1 MTNTMPETERPDA
14 DRDMSRTTRA
24 VDPAE
29 LRRRLDRPV
38 VLVGMMGTGKS
49 TVGRKLAQTMTVEFT
64 DADHEIEQAAQM
76 SVGDI
81 FSEFGEAYFR
91 DGERRVIARLLEE
104 SSGVIA
110 TGGGAFCNEETRA
123 LILDRAIAVWLDSPI
138 DVLVERT
145 GRKDTRPLLRD
156 GDPQEILTRLH
167 AERAPFYGEAQLRV
181 ESANGPHQQTV
192 ERILSALDD
201 WTRANG

>member
-1 MTNTMPETERPDA
+1 
-14 DRDMSRTTRA
+14 MSRATRA

-81 FSEFGEAYFR
+81 FTEFGEAYFR

-201 WTRANG
+201 WTRANV